1 MGLTIPLL
9 NRIGQ
14 KYPTFRLNSSE
25 KGACNRFLFN
35 FSKQRNHRSFTQIY
49 RFTRIGFR
57 NFAKNCLM
65 GSATVTVEATSQPTI
80 VKFVCSTFL
89 TQSESFEF
97 ANIDEAGRSPLAK
110 ELFFL
115 PFVKTVYISQNFV
128 AIERFNIVNW
138 EDVQDDVAQQI
149 ADYLN
154 EDKPVIT
161 RTEAPKNI
169 PVSVYAEVTPNPAVM
184 KFVANKTLVNDT
196 YEFKTLES
204 AKNAPL
210 ALRLFRFPFV
220 KEVFM
225 SGNYISIMKLEG
237 IEWHEVT
244 QELRDFLT
252 QYVGQGKTILD
263 DAILTEER
271 ETQQTVVPVKP
282 QDLKG
287 ISKEIVE
294 ILDEY
299 VKPAVAGD
307 GGNIAFDSY
316 DPDTKTVKVILQ
328 GACSGCPSS
337 TVTLKNGI
345 ETMLREMLQD
355 KVSYVEAING

>member
-1 MGLTIPLL
+1 ME
-9 NRIGQ
+9 NR
-14 KYPTFRLNSSE
+14 R
-25 KGACNRFLFN
+25 
-35 FSKQRNHRSFTQIY
+35 
-49 RFTRIGFR
+49 
-57 NFAKNCLM
+57 
-65 GSATVTVEATSQPTI
+65 VTVEPTSQPAI
-80 VKFVCSTFL
+80 VKFVTDTFL

-128 AIERFNIVNW
+128 AIERYNIVEW
-138 EDVQDDVAQQI
+138 TDVQDQVADQI
-149 ADYLN
+149 AEYL
-154 EDKPVIT
+154 DSGKPVIT
-161 RTEAPKNI
+161 AAEAPKNV

-237 IEWHEVT
+237 IEWQEVT
-244 QELRDFLT
+244 QELRDFIT
-252 QYVGQGKTILD
+252 QYVAQGKTILD

-271 ETQQTVVPVKP
+271 TPEAQVVPIKP
-282 QDLKG
+282 QELEG

-316 DPDTKTVKVILQ
+316 DANTKTVKVILQ

-345 ETMLREMLQD
+345 ETMLREMLQG